1 MITQTLNYLFMKKI
15 LSYLYFGVPEL
26 CSRNHLIFL
35 RYIMFLDS
43 APHDNCM
50 FSIHEKSIIQ
60 ETTAMA
66 ASISLVEQAL
76 HSSYIYIHI
85 MCVCFV
91 PTRTQQTNMQHNI
104 GVEVVINDSKVIQP
118 LIHPILAS

>member
-26 CSRNHLIFL
+26 CSRNHLTFL

-76 HSSYIYIHI
+76 HSSYIYIS
-85 MCVCFV
+85 CVCFV

-104 GVEVVINDSKVIQP
+104 GVEVVIKDSKVIQP